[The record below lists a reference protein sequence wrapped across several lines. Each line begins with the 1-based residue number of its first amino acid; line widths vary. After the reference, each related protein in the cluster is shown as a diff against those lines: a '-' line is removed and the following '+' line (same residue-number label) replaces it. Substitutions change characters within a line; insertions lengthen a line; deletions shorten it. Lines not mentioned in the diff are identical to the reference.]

1 MEDKGS
7 KGIAFVI
14 VLLTIAI
21 FVICGMGYYIYTSR
35 INENQEIVELRAE
48 LKTLKEQNQ
57 NYQIALDNINKTLD
71 NLRGNK
77 ETTDTAKTTEQN
89 TTTNNTAVTNKVSE

>member
-21 FVICGMGYYIYTSR
+21 FVICGMGYYIYKSR

>member
-1 MEDKGS
+1 MK
-7 KGIAFVI
+7 KCKK

>member
-77 ETTDTAKTTEQN
+77 DTTDTDKTTEQN

>member
-77 ETTDTAKTTEQN
+77 DTTDTAKTTEQN